1 MSAENTEPTPGTDD
15 APASETPDATL
26 AAEPTIRVV
35 SGAPTDEELAAVVA
49 VLTARAAAAA
59 ASVEPPREVA
69 YWGRPAHVRHGR
81 PRSWAESTLPR

>member
-59 ASVEPPREVA
+59 SVEPPREVA